1 MCMYC
6 KNSTTF
12 NSTTTHVV
20 NYKNCII
27 VIKMFH
33 ALNVISV
40 EKNIIQ
46 TKLLNA
52 LN

>member
-6 KNSTTF
+6 KNSTT
-12 NSTTTHVV
+12 
-20 NYKNCII
+20 
-27 VIKMFH
+27 
-33 ALNVISV
+33 LNVISV

>member
-1 MCMYC
+1 MV
-6 KNSTTF
+6 KEL
-12 NSTTTHVV
+12 
-20 NYKNCII
+20 IP
-27 VIKMFH
+27 H